1 VRRRNSFS
9 ILRWIS
15 LLFIFLAALLTVIQL
30 IAFSRERNNYPS
42 GTTIARIPVAGLNR
56 EQAAARLLETFGLP
70 IEVHYQNSIIQ
81 IKPSTLGFDLDLEG
95 MLAAADLHRLDQ
107 PFWIEFWN
115 SLWNHRPAPVDIPLL
130 ASISEARLKQFL
142 ESEIVPRYDIPATAS
157 VPAAGGTSFK
167 PGQVGTS
174 LNLDQAVTVI
184 EEALQSPT
192 ARVVNLSFDK
202 SSAPRPSFENLQVLL
217 KQILMVNQ
225 FEGLAELYLLDLQT
239 NQEIHF
245 TYQSGSD
252 QAPKLDITFSG
263 ESTIK
268 IPIMVSVYRH
278 EAGDLPADL
287 APMMA
292 AMMDQSDNP
301 SADSLM
307 QKAIDPGRGPLE
319 VTKDMQ
325 TIGLQDTFL
334 GALMAK
340 PVFLQKFSTPGNQRT
355 DVNTDPDQYNQTT
368 PSDMGMLLNDIYQ
381 CAQYNGGTLIAAFPG
396 EITQAKCQEM
406 IDYMSKNKTLQLF
419 ESGMPEGTRFAH
431 KHAWANANDGLI
443 HTIGDAGIAYTP
455 GGNFILVGFMY
466 NDVQLVFNP
475 ANKLFAQLSQAVYNY
490 YNPGE

>member
-1 VRRRNSFS
+1 
-9 ILRWIS
+9 LRWIS
-15 LLFIFLAALLTVIQL
+15 LFFIFLAALLTVWQL
-30 IAFSRERNNYPS
+30 VNFSRERNNYPV
-42 GTTIARIPVAGLNR
+42 GTTIARIPVAGLDR
-56 EQAAARLLETFGLP
+56 EQAAARLLQTFGLP
-70 IEVHYQNSIIQ
+70 IELHYQSALIQ
-81 IKPSTLGFDLDLEG
+81 IKPTTLGFDLDLEG

-107 PFWIEFWN
+107 PFWVEFWN
-115 SLWNHRPAPVDIPLL
+115 SLWNHQPAPVDIPLL
-130 ASISEARLKQFL
+130 ATISEVRLRQYL
-142 ESEIVPRYDIPATAS
+142 ESEIVTRYDIPATAS
-157 VPAAGGTSFK
+157 IPAAGGTGFQ
-167 PGQVGTS
+167 PGQAGSS
-174 LNLDQAVTVI
+174 LNIDQAVTVI
-184 EEALQSPT
+184 EDALRSPT
-192 ARVVNLSFDK
+192 ARIVSLSFDK
-202 SSAPRPSFENLQVLL
+202 SSAPRPSFQNLQVLL

-252 QAPKLDITFSG
+252 QAPALDIAFSG

-278 EAGDLPADL
+278 VNGDLPQDL
-287 APMMA
+287 APSMQ

-301 SADSLM
+301 AADNLM

-340 PVFLQKFSTPGNQRT
+340 PTFLQKFSTPANKRT
-355 DVNTDPDQYNQTT
+355 DVNTDPDLYNQTT
-368 PSDMGMLLNDIYQ
+368 PTDLGMLLNDIYQ

-396 EITQAKCQEM
+396 GITQAKCQEM
-406 IDYMSKNKTLQLF
+406 ISYMCNDKTLQLF

-431 KHAWANANDGLI
+431 KHAWANSNDGLI

-466 NDVQLVFNP
+466 NQVQLVFNP